1 MLAFDPLPWLLVPAV
16 FAARVADVSLGTVRV
31 IIGFRG
37 YRWLAAL
44 IGFVEALIW
53 VLAVRQVL
61 LQLDS
66 QPWLVVAYAAGFAAG
81 NYLGISLERRLGV
94 GRELVRAI
102 SYREHA
108 SLAGALREH
117 GYRVVELEG
126 RGTGGRR
133 VQVVYVVE
141 RRRRVPELLARIAAF
156 DAEAVY
162 TVADVKTHVG
172 EDAER
177 VPHAGLWQRF
187 KRK

>member
-1 MLAFDPLPWLLVPAV
+1 MLSPDLIPWLLAPAIFV
-16 FAARVADVSLGTVRV
+16 ARVADVSLGTIRI

-61 LQLDS
+61 LHLDA
-66 QPWLVVAYAAGFAAG
+66 QPWLAVAYAGGFAAG
-81 NYLGISLERRLGV
+81 NYLGISMERRIGV

-102 SYREHA
+102 CYREDV
-108 SLAGALREH
+108 SLAAALREA

-126 RGTGGRR
+126 RGKGGRR

-141 RRRRVPELLARIAAF
+141 RRRKVPALIAMIAAF
-156 DAEAVY
+156 DAEAIY

-172 EDAER
+172 EEADLPPET
-177 VPHAGLWQRF
+177 GFSLRF

>member
-1 MLAFDPLPWLLVPAV
+1 MISPDLIPWLLAPAI
-16 FAARVADVSLGTVRV
+16 FLARVADVSLGTVRI

-61 LQLDS
+61 LHLDA
-66 QPWLVVAYAAGFAAG
+66 QPWLAVAYASGFAAG

-102 SYREHA
+102 CYREDA
-108 SLAGALREH
+108 SLAGHLREA

-126 RGTGGRR
+126 KGKGGRR

-141 RRRRVPELLARIAAF
+141 RRRKVPALVARIAAF
-156 DAEAVY
+156 DAEAIY

-172 EDAER
+172 EEGDLPPES
-177 VPHAGLWQRF
+177 GFSLRF

>member
-1 MLAFDPLPWLLVPAV
+1 MIPADLIPWLLLPAV
-16 FAARVADVSLGTVRV
+16 FAARVADVSLGTIRI

-37 YRWLAAL
+37 YRWLASL

-61 LQLDS
+61 LHLDA
-66 QPWLVVAYAAGFAAG
+66 QPWLAVAYAGGFAAG

-102 SYREHA
+102 SYREDA
-108 SLAGALREH
+108 ALAAALRDA

-126 RGTGGRR
+126 RGKGGRR

-141 RRRRVPELLARIAAF
+141 RRRKVAALIAQIAAF
-156 DAEAVY
+156 DAEAIY

-172 EDAER
+172 EEADL
-177 VPHAGLWQRF
+177 PPDSGFSLRF